1 MAWTKK
7 SVYDHGLPFSECLG
21 KSLDEQT
28 SRVNSNKASLIIVDG
43 GVGQGKT
50 TLSVLIADYI
60 QKGKINLKDQLGL
73 GGKDFI
79 TKLFAAVDKGYK
91 VVIYDEA
98 GDFDRKGAISRFN
111 RMLNRVFD
119 TYRTFK
125 IIIILVLPSFK
136 VLEDSLFDK
145 KIPRLLINTH
155 NRKERYGCFRS
166 YSLYRMYLVKNLLK
180 SLKVPPQAYNLIV
193 PNYRGNFLDLD
204 EQRSKELDK
213 ISTESKKEVLKEY
226 NLISDGLLDREDV
239 ARLMNKSVDWVVL
252 KVRELK
258 IKPDSV
264 HKKKHYYKED
274 ILQLL
279 EKEVQR

>member
-7 SVYDHGLPFSECLG
+7 TLYEHGLPFSQCLA
-21 KSLDEQT
+21 KSIDEQKKRVT
-28 SRVNSNKASLIIVDG
+28 SKKASLIIVDG

-50 TLSVLIADYI
+50 TLAVLLADYI
-60 QKGKINLKDQLGL
+60 EGNFINLKSQLGL

-79 TKLFAAVDKGYK
+79 SKLFGAVDKGYK

-145 KIPRLLINTH
+145 KIPRMLVNAHT
-155 NRKERYGCFRS
+155 RKKNYGCIRG
-166 YSLYRMYLVKNLLK
+166 YSLYRMYLVKHLMK
-180 SLKVPPQAYNLIV
+180 KLKVPPQAYNIIV
-193 PNYRGNFLDLD
+193 PNFRGNFLDLD
-204 EQRSKELDK
+204 EKRSNELDK

-226 NLISDGLLDREDV
+226 NLISDGLIDREQIGKMLNRSK
-239 ARLMNKSVDWVVL
+239 AWV
-252 KVRELK
+252 KQKITEQG
-258 IKPDSV
+258 IKPHST
-264 HKKKHYYKED
+264 HKKKHYYTED
-274 ILQLL
+274 ILDVLQ
-279 EKEVQR
+279 KEMER